1 MNTITNEMINTTTND
16 YSLFLAIKKN
26 LIKGQVVLQ
35 GLSSKNRAH
44 LHKIC
49 SIYGLEHSSTGSYDN
64 RTIIIKDTSHTYFSN
79 NYNNNRTS
87 VPCNLSNNI
96 LLEYD
101 ETCSDNTKINYNDL
115 NNILFISG
123 TPKLQSKDKS
133 ENESNNDTNDKTYN
147 DETDNDETDNDETD
161 NDETDNDETDNDE
174 TDNDET
180 DNDET
185 DNDDSEYSDDSV
197 SVDSSSMVLSQYN
210 NNIKYI
216 YYISLINLAFNF
228 VILCNI

>member
-1 MNTITNEMINTTTND
+1 MTTITNEMINTTTND

-26 LIKGQVVLQ
+26 LIKGQLVLQ

-49 SIYGLEHSSTGSYDN
+49 AIYGLEHSSTGSYDN
-64 RTIIIKDTSHTYFSN
+64 RTIIIKDTNHTYFSN

-96 LLEYD
+96 VLEYD
-101 ETCSDNTKINYNDL
+101 QICSNNSRIDYNDL
-115 NNILFISG
+115 NNQVFISR
-123 TPKLQSKDKS
+123 TPKTQSES
-133 ENESNNDTNDKTYN
+133 ESESESESGNDTNDKTYN
-147 DETDNDETDNDETD
+147 DENNDNTDNDDSDNDD
-161 NDETDNDETDNDE
+161 S
-174 TDNDET
+174 
-180 DNDET
+180 
-185 DNDDSEYSDDSV
+185 DNDDSEYENKSDCSDDSV

-216 YYISLINLAFNF
+216 YYISLINLAVNF

>member
-1 MNTITNEMINTTTND
+1 MTTITNEMINTTTND

-26 LIKGQVVLQ
+26 LIKGQLVLQ

-49 SIYGLEHSSTGSYDN
+49 AIYGLEHSSTGSYDN
-64 RTIIIKDTSHTYFSN
+64 RTIIIKDTNHTYFSN

-96 LLEYD
+96 VLEYD
-101 ETCSDNTKINYNDL
+101 QICSNNSRIDYNDL
-115 NNILFISG
+115 NNQVFISR
-123 TPKLQSKDKS
+123 TPKTQSES
-133 ENESNNDTNDKTYN
+133 ESESEGENESGNDTNDKTYN
-147 DETDNDETDNDETD
+147 DENNDNTDNDDSDNDD
-161 NDETDNDETDNDE
+161 S
-174 TDNDET
+174 
-180 DNDET
+180 
-185 DNDDSEYSDDSV
+185 DNDDSEYENKSDCSDDSV

-216 YYISLINLAFNF
+216 YYISLINLAVNF
-228 VILCNI
+228 VI